1 MNQNNVIEFKKP
13 GSGPEDLLTDLL
25 RSGAKKL
32 IQEALEVELE
42 NFLEHF
48 SGQRLD
54 GGRQAIVRN
63 GYLPAREIQT
73 GVGPV
78 PVRIPKVRDKRAT
91 GDSKVKFNSRL
102 VPPYLRKTM
111 SIENLLPWLYLK
123 GLSTGEFKEALV
135 SILGPNAKGLSAPTI
150 SRLKAQ
156 WTAEHEAWTKRSLAK
171 KRYVYWWADGV
182 HFNIRGDDAR
192 SCILVVIG
200 VTETGHKEFIA
211 IEEGL
216 RESEQSWLEVLNSIK
231 ASGLAI
237 GPELAVGDGA
247 LGFWKA
253 LTKVFGETRHQR
265 CWVHKTAN
273 VLNKLPKTSQPKAKE
288 RIHQIWMAE
297 TREEATKAFD
307 AFLATYEAKYPKA
320 AKCLA
325 KDRDK
330 LLAFYDFPAQH
341 WAHIR
346 TTNPIESTF
355 ATVRLRTAKTRGC
368 VSRNSI
374 LSMVYKLGLSAQT
387 RWRKLRGFNHL
398 ADVIRGVKFQDG
410 VQMET
415 NQNEKND
422 DKEAGRVAV

>member
-13 GSGPEDLLTDLL
+13 GCGPEDLLTDLL
-25 RSGAKKL
+25 RSGARKL
-32 IQEALEVELE
+32 IQEAVEAELE
-42 NFLEHF
+42 SFLEHF
-48 SGQRLD
+48 RGQRQD
-54 GGRQAIVRN
+54 GRQAVVRN
-63 GYLPAREIQT
+63 GYLPEREIQT
-73 GVGPV
+73 GIGPI
-78 PVRIPKVRDKRAT
+78 PVRIPKVRDKRPT
-91 GDSKVKFNSRL
+91 GDSKVKFNSRI

-135 SILGPNAKGLSAPTI
+135 SLLGPNAKGLSAPTI

-156 WTAEHEAWTKRSLAK
+156 WALNHEAWTKRSLAK

-216 RESEQSWLEVLNSIK
+216 RESEQSWLEVLNGIK
-231 ASGLAI
+231 ANGLVT

-253 LTKVFGETRHQR
+253 LAKVFGETRHQR

-288 RIHQIWMAE
+288 SIHQIWMAE
-297 TREEATKAFD
+297 TREKAIKAFD
-307 AFLATYEAKYPKA
+307 TFLVTYEAKYPKA

-325 KDRDK
+325 EDRDK

-341 WAHIR
+341 WTHIR

-368 VSRNSI
+368 VSRKTI

-410 VQMET
+410 VRLET
-415 NQNEKND
+415 SQDKKND
-422 DKEAGRVAV
+422 EREADRVAV